1 MIDTDK
7 PKDNAHDENEIDTD
21 EQVKMIESKIEVV
34 DKNVNKD
41 SNEQGSSRQDDKH
54 PLRP

>member
-1 MIDTDK
+1 
-7 PKDNAHDENEIDTD
+7 
-21 EQVKMIESKIEVV
+21 MIESKIEVV